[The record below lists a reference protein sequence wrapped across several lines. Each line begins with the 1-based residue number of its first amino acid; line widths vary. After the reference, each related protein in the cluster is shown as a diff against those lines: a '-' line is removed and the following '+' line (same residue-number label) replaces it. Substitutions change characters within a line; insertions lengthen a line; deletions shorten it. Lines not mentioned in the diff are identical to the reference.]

1 MNNVNSHWGVEL
13 IPILIKQG
21 SDTLAVILPG
31 IGYTID
37 RVTLEYSS
45 ELALKL
51 GFDLLK
57 VEYGFQVARK
67 EFNVEKE
74 FDIIVEETLEI
85 VENALSEN
93 YKNIVIIG
101 KSIGTCVQNLL
112 NDRIEG
118 YNIENIYI
126 SPINKTVEMG
136 IKENSLVITGTK
148 DPLLSKENLEKI
160 KDISGSDL
168 VTIKDGN
175 HALNIEKDPIKSLRS
190 QTEVIEF
197 MEGFLYK
204 KIIEK

>member
-13 IPILIKQG
+13 IPTLIKQG

-160 KDISGSDL
+160 KDISGADL

-175 HALNIEKDPIKSLRS
+175 HALNIENDPIKSLRS

>member
-13 IPILIKQG
+13 IPTLIKQG

-126 SPINKTVEMG
+126 SPINKTLEMG

>member
-13 IPILIKQG
+13 IPTLIKQG

-148 DPLLSKENLEKI
+148 DPLLAKENLEKI

>member
-13 IPILIKQG
+13 IPTLIKQG

>member
-13 IPILIKQG
+13 IPILIKQD

-45 ELALKL
+45 ELSLKL

-85 VENALSEN
+85 VQNALNES

-160 KDISGSDL
+160 KDISGADL